1 MPGAFKLN
9 NDDHDYEDKL
19 WSSESGCVI
28 WKKKKRKRRKGNK
41 ETSKRGL
48 DLKINTLLF
57 TKFSLFTYIPCSITC
72 SFVCMFKNF
81 ALALQVQGNSFQ
93 KKVALLFG
101 LGHHAVEV
109 NVLLDAKSWYITWQL
124 IDNCTICC
132 LNEFKLIFCLY
143 NKMSSFLL
151 LLNAMMRLFC
161 NPVLPSF
168 FSTM

>member
-1 MPGAFKLN
+1 MDVSF
-9 NDDHDYEDKL
+9 
-19 WSSESGCVI
+19 V
-28 WKKKKRKRRKGNK
+28 KKKRKRK
-41 ETSKRGL
+41 EEKEIKKQANVVWILRLILCYSQ
-48 DLKINTLLF
+48 N
-57 TKFSLFTYIPCSITC
+57 SLFTYIPCSITC
-72 SFVCMFKNF
+72 SFVCMFKKF
-81 ALALQVQGNSFQ
+81 VLALQVQGNSFQ

-109 NVLLDAKSWYITWQL
+109 NTLLDAKSWYITWRL

-143 NKMSSFLL
+143 NKMSLFLL